1 MRISLRGQIPP
12 DHQGKYREFHDLE
25 TVKADGMVENP
36 SFHQVLFKEFPRSQN
51 REFKIR
57 NRGTF
62 EKDQGLKGDLQGNVA
77 LAGLSAHLVEQYLVS
92 FRSAAL
98 HPPLE
103 RTSRTLERER

>member
-1 MRISLRGQIPP
+1 MMQSDANQSPRSNSP

-36 SFHQVLFKEFPRSQN
+36 SFHQVLSKEFPRSQN

-77 LAGLSAHLVEQYLVS
+77 PSRAK
-92 FRSAAL
+92 RSTGRAVL
-98 HPPLE
+98 GVFQIGS
-103 RTSRTLERER
+103 TSRPS